1 MSHLA
6 HRIAKLQNRIVW
18 ELNDIHIFVRQALPL
33 LEEAKATHAA
43 SRYRKNRRYYVP
55 SIKRTKYAKRTDQEL
70 KTIYETFTS
79 RRLYEA
85 FLIAGIGEFEN
96 FLARVLREVIGQYP
110 KKLSTSVPGVS
121 ACRTASLDT
130 VLASA
135 TVDEVLERTID
146 EHLRN
151 VFFASPRAYFD
162 YFSKVVGTDLEDDAY
177 LDYYELKA
185 TRDLLVHTDRVANP
199 IYLEKAGARARV
211 ALGQTV
217 TVDSDYFDASLAIM
231 KRISGV
237 VKRDA
242 AKAFPVSPTAA

>member
-1 MSHLA
+1 
-6 HRIAKLQNRIVW
+6 VC

-43 SRYRKNRRYYVP
+43 SSNKKDRRYYVP
-55 SIKRTKYAKRTDQEL
+55 STKRTKFARRTDQEL

-96 FLARVLREVIGQYP
+96 FLARVLREVFRQYP
-110 KKLSTSVPGVS
+110 KKLGTSVSGVP
-121 ACRTASLDT
+121 ACKTASLDT
-130 VLASA
+130 VLAST
-135 TVDEVLERTID
+135 TVEEVLERTID

-162 YFSKVVGTDLEDDAY
+162 YFSKAVGTDIADDAY

-199 IYLEKAGARARV
+199 IYIEKAGARARF
-211 ALGQTV
+211 ALGHTV
-217 TVDSDYFDASLAIM
+217 TVDSDYFDAGLATM
-231 KRISGV
+231 KRISGII
-237 VKRDA
+237 KRDA
-242 AKAFPVSPTAA
+242 AKAFPVLEPAA